1 MLFSPDVELELL
13 HGRPGVQHTVGEV
26 LERVV
31 LLEILSGCLTGE
43 REGEREE
50 VTERRSR
57 RGGRGEEV
65 RESGRGGVRK

>member
-43 REGEREE
+43 RE
-50 VTERRSR
+50 
-57 RGGRGEEV
+57 RGGHGEEV